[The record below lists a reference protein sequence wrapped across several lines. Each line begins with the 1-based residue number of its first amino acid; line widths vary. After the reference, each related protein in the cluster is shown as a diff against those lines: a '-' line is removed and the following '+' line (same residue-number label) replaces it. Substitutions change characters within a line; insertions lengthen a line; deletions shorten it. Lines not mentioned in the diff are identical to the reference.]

1 MISIITII
9 RPNNSKPPT
18 IPPVRLLMITW
29 IGTFL
34 AIAATALAAL
44 ETHEMLVLG
53 SFGATCVLLFGFPDS
68 PFSQPRHVIGGHLIT
83 SATGLV
89 FLMLFGNTWWSM
101 ALATATAISL
111 MQVTRTVHPPAG
123 SNPVIVMLSQPSWW
137 FLLFPTL
144 IGILIIQTVGLV
156 WHRLNRRA
164 YPTYW
169 V

>member
-1 MISIITII
+1 MSTLLSTL
-9 RPNNSKPPT
+9 RPNGKPPT
-18 IPPVRLLMITW
+18 VPTIKIIVICW
-29 IGTFL
+29 IGAFL
-34 AIAATALAAL
+34 AIATAALAAL

-89 FLMLFGNTWWSM
+89 FLMLFGSTWWSM
-101 ALATATAISL
+101 GLATATAISL

-144 IGILIIQTVGLV
+144 IGILIIQAVGLV
-156 WHRLNRRA
+156 WHKLNRRT